1 MWNNRGTE
9 RKLKMDRDA
18 IEWFKAVKYSNINYI
33 TKHLNEMYDVRDENG
48 NTGLM
53 HAAFYGNV
61 AVVQLL
67 VEKSARLLNLARKT
81 ALMQCVCSDYSLG
94 RASIPDIVN
103 ILRRLEA
110 GISDERGCTALMM
123 AAERGDVRSVAAL
136 VEYEHGQKDSR
147 GRTALMYAASFGK
160 AECIPALLVE
170 TAEIDNKGMTA
181 LMFAAYG
188 NSVPII
194 RQLIRYEARR
204 KNKNNET
211 ALIIAIRQG
220 REEAVSELAA
230 HEKDIYYGSI
240 SPYQFAVNSQQ
251 LASADILR
259 PHNVPVPTFM
269 STTRPLQGSTVT
281 EKTSVGEGALELT
294 TRPNLQQSDQTEA
307 LENLQLHIN
316 TLRQKV
322 DAIIIEMTRST
333 PPSANTDSS
342 QKGIF
347 LQRQLSEQDRDIG
360 QLKAALERSQ
370 MEIQALTDS
379 HANLMK
385 RIAEAEKSAAG
396 AQIQLALGA
405 AGEQTNSNLIG
416 HLGVLSESI
425 SSMDTKNREEHRDFA
440 AKLGSLHASLT
451 QAVQV
456 SSSQAEEIASLRD
469 RLTCLQEEVL
479 KLSINTHDAATKI
492 SGYSKALEMKILNL
506 EARLGQSNVSS
517 FSTAHLH
524 TESSISR
531 AINHLHEELQVI
543 KRSIENVSQ
552 TLITSHGIT
561 IQNLD
566 TLSSTHSMFVA
577 NYPIHKSMQNEV
589 KLFEELQNKIVR
601 IEHYME
607 DMMREDRLSAIM
619 TGFIELNSRVD
630 QLVIDQ
636 AKSHSANLPGRV
648 DEVERT
654 LDAILTVLNLAPE
667 EAS

>member
-1 MWNNRGTE
+1 MNKE
-9 RKLKMDRDA
+9 A
-18 IEWFKAVKYSNINYI
+18 IEWFKAVKYSNTSYI
-33 TKHLNEMYDVRDENG
+33 TEHLNEMYDARDENG

-194 RQLIRYEARR
+194 RQLLRYEARR

-230 HEKDIYYGSI
+230 HEKDIYYGSL
-240 SPYQFAVNSQQ
+240 SPYQLAINLQQ
-251 LASADILR
+251 AGSADILR
-259 PHNVPVPTFM
+259 PHSAPVTTYV
-269 STTRPLQGSTVT
+269 STTRPMLSSVT
-281 EKTSVGEGALELT
+281 GEKADMDEGALELT
-294 TRPNLQQSDQTEA
+294 TRP
-307 LENLQLHIN
+307 
-316 TLRQKV
+316 TLRQSDNSESLERIQLHVNTLQQKI
-322 DAIIIEMTRST
+322 DAVMIEMARST
-333 PPSANTDSS
+333 HPSMNTAALASDKSHRDML
-342 QKGIF
+342 
-347 LQRQLSEQDRDIG
+347 LQRLADQDKEIL
-360 QLKAALERSQ
+360 QLKSALEHSQ
-370 MEIQALTDS
+370 VEVKALKDS
-379 HANLMK
+379 HTTLMK

-396 AQIQLALGA
+396 AQIQLALGV
-405 AGEQTNSNLIG
+405 AGEQTNSELIG

-425 SSMDTKNREEHRDFA
+425 SSIDIKNSEEHREFA
-440 AKLGSLHASLT
+440 ARLGSLHATLT
-451 QAVQV
+451 QAMQV
-456 SSSQAEEIASLRD
+456 SSSQAEEIGSLRD
-469 RLTCLQEEVL
+469 RLAALHEEVL
-479 KLSINTHDAATKI
+479 KLSVNTHDAGAKI
-492 SGYSKALEMKILNL
+492 SNYSKALEMRVLNL
-506 EARLGQSNVSS
+506 EARLGAQNSVSS
-517 FSTAHLH
+517 LGVAQAH
-524 TESSISR
+524 TGPSIIR
-531 AINHLHEELQVI
+531 AINHLHEELQAI
-543 KRSIENVSQ
+543 KRSIEGVSQ
-552 TLITSHGIT
+552 SLITSHGIT
-561 IQNLD
+561 MQNLD
-566 TLSSTHSMFVA
+566 ALSSAHSMFIA
-577 NYPIHKSMQNEV
+577 NYPIHKSVRDEV
-589 KLFEELQNKIVR
+589 RLFEELQNKIVR
-601 IEHYME
+601 IEHYMK

-619 TGFIELNSRVD
+619 TGFVELNSRVD

-636 AKSHSANLPGRV
+636 ARNHAANLSGRV

-654 LDAILTVLNLAPE
+654 LDAILTVLNITSE
-667 EAS
+667 GMS

>member
-1 MWNNRGTE
+1 
-9 RKLKMDRDA
+9 MDRDA

-33 TKHLNEMYDVRDENG
+33 TKHLDEMYDARDENG

-81 ALMQCVCSDYSLG
+81 ALMQCVCSDYNLG

-188 NSVPII
+188 NNVPII
-194 RQLIRYEARR
+194 RQLVRYEARR

-220 REEAVSELAA
+220 REDAVSELAA

-240 SPYQFAVNSQQ
+240 SPYQFAINSQQ
-251 LASADILR
+251 LVSADILR
-259 PHNVPVPTFM
+259 PHNMPIPTFM
-269 STTRPLQGSTVT
+269 STNRPLQGSTVT
-281 EKTSVGEGALELT
+281 EKTSAGEGALELT
-294 TRPNLQQSDQTEA
+294 TRPNLQQSDQNEA
-307 LENLQLHIN
+307 LENIQLHIN

-322 DAIIIEMTRST
+322 DAIIIEMTRPTHSST
-333 PPSANTDSS
+333 HTASLNTDSS
-342 QKGIF
+342 QKDILF
-347 LQRQLSEQDRDIG
+347 QRQLAEQDKVIA

-379 HANLMK
+379 HATLMK
-385 RIAEAEKSAAG
+385 RIAEAERSAAG

-405 AGEQTNSNLIG
+405 AGEQTNSDLIG
-416 HLGVLSESI
+416 HLGILSESI
-425 SSMDTKNREEHRDFA
+425 SSIDTKNREEHRDFA
-440 AKLGSLHASLT
+440 AKLGSLHANLT

-479 KLSINTHDAATKI
+479 KLSVNTHDAATKI
-492 SGYSKALEMKILNL
+492 SGYSKALEMKLLNL
-506 EARLGQSNVSS
+506 EARLGQSNASS
-517 FSTAHLH
+517 FPAGHAY

-552 TLITSHGIT
+552 TLVTSHGIT

-566 TLSSTHSMFVA
+566 ALSSTHSMFVA
-577 NYPIHKSMQNEV
+577 NYPIHKSIQNET

-636 AKSHSANLPGRV
+636 AKSHTANLPGRV